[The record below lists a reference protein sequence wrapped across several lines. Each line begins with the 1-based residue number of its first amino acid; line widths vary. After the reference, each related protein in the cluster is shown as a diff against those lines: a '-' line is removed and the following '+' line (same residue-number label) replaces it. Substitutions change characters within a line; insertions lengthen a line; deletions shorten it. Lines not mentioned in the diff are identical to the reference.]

1 MRKLKKIGIPK
12 VTTNCTC
19 KARIYCDLD
28 CNCIQLNLNICPPH
42 NNVKGGAHVFNSFMV
57 LRLEDV
63 VVHVACAKKLQKV
76 EKKCGICVK
85 LGEDTKYRVLQNTS
99 W

>member
-1 MRKLKKIGIPK
+1 MKGRVR
-12 VTTNCTC
+12 VTDS
-19 KARIYCDLD
+19 R
-28 CNCIQLNLNICPPH
+28 
-42 NNVKGGAHVFNSFMV
+42 MV